1 MTAVAPLPPR
11 IPGRARPFEKA
22 RIKTAPWQKLLLG
35 RDLSPSRA
43 EYDAVVGA
51 LWEGDAAMDALVNWM
66 YEFGAGPSRKLF
78 QQAVTQ
84 GVDSIPDAP
93 EPLKAFFNS
102 VEAEPVWLDRQL
114 IKEGVDFIHGV
125 GLAGPYVLRDLALM
139 GGYLLSG
146 FNHVLVMTGALNK
159 DTSLRIAET
168 GQWWVDCTEHGGL
181 DLFGAGYRSTLHVR
195 LVHAMVRRALARNPK
210 WDENQW
216 GVPVNQIDMVATY
229 LGFCVVMLG
238 GLRQLGI
245 PVTSRESKAV
255 MHLWAYAGWLMG
267 VDERWLVFSEK
278 DGIVLLSHTFMT
290 QSRPDWT
297 SQELAK
303 SLSKEPLERKYPN
316 LASLRGK
323 LAYHQHLSVSRF
335 FLGKKKMQQL
345 GLPDGVLPWFPLLTL
360 APRFASYVG
369 HKAIPMLRERQ
380 QQQGRAA
387 QIAVLKQ
394 MFGDHAQAVGVQR
407 DQNVAQSH

>member
-1 MTAVAPLPPR
+1 MTAVAPLHPPV
-11 IPGRARPFEKA
+11 PNRARPFEKT
-22 RIKTAPWQKLLLG
+22 RINTPAWQKLLLG

-43 EYDAVVGA
+43 EYDAVIA
-51 LWEGDAAMDALVNWM
+51 ACWKGDPAMDDLVEWM
-66 YEFGAGPSRKLF
+66 FEAGAGPARKLF

-84 GVDSIPDAP
+84 GVDSIADAP
-93 EPLKAFFNS
+93 EPLKAFFQS
-102 VEAEPVWLDRQL
+102 VEAEPAWLDRQL
-114 IKEGVDFIHGV
+114 IREGVDFTHGV

-146 FNHVLVMTGALNK
+146 FNHVLVLTGALNK

-181 DLFGAGYRSTLHVR
+181 DRFGAGYRSTLHVR
-195 LVHAMVRRALARNPK
+195 LVHAMVRRALAKNPK
-210 WDENQW
+210 WDDGQW
-216 GVPVNQIDMVATY
+216 GLPVNQIDMVATY

-278 DGIVLLSHTFMT
+278 DGIVLLAHTFMT

-297 SQELAK
+297 SQELGRA
-303 SLSKEPLERKYPN
+303 LAQEPLQRKYPN
-316 LASLRGK
+316 LAALRGK

-335 FLGKKKMQQL
+335 FLGKQKMQQL
-345 GLPDGVLPWFPLLTL
+345 GLPDNILPWFPLLTAL
-360 APRFASYVG
+360 PRCVNYLG
-369 HKAIPMLRERQ
+369 HKALPPLRERQ
-380 QQQGRAA
+380 RREGRAA
-387 QIAVLKQ
+387 QVAVLRQ
-394 MFGDHAQAVGVQR
+394 MFGDHAPQVGMQR
-407 DQNVAQSH
+407 DQSVAHH

>member
-1 MTAVAPLPPR
+1 MTAIVPLPPR

-35 RDLSPSRA
+35 RDLSPSRT
-43 EYDAVVGA
+43 EYDRVMAA
-51 LWEGDAAMDALVNWM
+51 CWEGDPAMDALVRWM
-66 YEFGAGPSRKLF
+66 YDTGPGPARALF
-78 QQAVTQ
+78 QQAVDK
-84 GVDSIPDAP
+84 GIARIPDAP
-93 EPLKAFFNS
+93 GPLKTFFNI
-102 VEAEPVWLDRQL
+102 VDAEPAWLDRSL
-114 IKEGVDFIHGV
+114 IEEGVAFIHGV

-159 DTSLRIAET
+159 DTALRIAET
-168 GQWWVDCTEHGGL
+168 GQWWVDCTEHHGL
-181 DLFGAGYRSTLHVR
+181 ERFGPGFRSTLHVR
-195 LVHAMVRRALARNPK
+195 LVHAMVRRALAKNPK

-245 PVTSRESKAV
+245 PVTARESKAV

-267 VDERWLVFSEK
+267 VDERFLVFSEK
-278 DGIVLLSHTFMT
+278 DGIVLLAHTFMT
-290 QSRPDWT
+290 QSKPDWT
-297 SQELAK
+297 SQELARA
-303 SLSKEPLERKYPN
+303 LAKEPLQRKYRN
-316 LASLRGK
+316 FAQLRGK

-345 GLPDGVLPWFPLLTL
+345 GLPDNVLPWFPLLTVV
-360 APRFASYVG
+360 PRSLNYLG
-369 HKAIPMLRERQ
+369 HKALPALRIKQ

-387 QIAVLKQ
+387 QMAVLQQ
-394 MFGDHAQAVGVQR
+394 MFGDHAQAVGVRR
-407 DQNVAQSH
+407 DQNVAQH

>member
-11 IPGRARPFEKA
+11 IPARARPFDKA
-22 RIKTAPWQKLLLG
+22 KVKTAAWQKLLLG
-35 RDLSPSRA
+35 RDLSPSRE
-43 EYDAVVGA
+43 EYDNVIAA
-51 LWEGDAAMDALVNWM
+51 LWEGDTAMDALVNWM
-66 YEFGAGPSRKLF
+66 YEFGAGPSRQLF

-84 GVDSIPDAP
+84 GIDSIPDAP
-93 EPLKAFFNS
+93 QPLKDFFA
-102 VEAEPVWLDRQL
+102 VVDAQPVWLDRAL
-114 IKEGVDFIHGV
+114 LEEGVSFIHGI

-146 FNHVLVMTGALNK
+146 FNQVLVMTGALNK
-159 DTSLRIAET
+159 DTALRIAET

-181 DLFGAGYRSTLHVR
+181 ERFGPGFRSTLHVR
-195 LVHAMVRRALARNPK
+195 LVHAMVRRALAKHPK

-245 PVTSRESKAV
+245 PVTARESKAV

-267 VDERWLVFSEK
+267 VDERFLVFSEK
-278 DGIVLLSHTFMT
+278 DGIILLSHTFMT

-297 SQELAK
+297 SQELARA
-303 SLSKEPLERKYPN
+303 LAQEPLKRKYPN
-316 LASLRGK
+316 LPGLRRK

-335 FLGKKKMQQL
+335 FLGKKKMRQL
-345 GLPDGVLPWFPLLTL
+345 GLPDDILPWYPVLSA
-360 APRFASYVG
+360 APRLVNYLG
-369 HKAIPMLRERQ
+369 HRLVPPLYKRA

-387 QIAVLKQ
+387 QLDVLRQ

-407 DQNVAQSH
+407 DRSVAQH

>member
-1 MTAVAPLPPR
+1 MIAAVSVQPPV
-11 IPGRARPFEKA
+11 PKRARPFEKA
-22 RIKTAPWQKLLLG
+22 KINTPVWQKLLLG

-43 EYDAVVGA
+43 EYDAVIA
-51 LWEGDAAMDALVNWM
+51 ACWEGDAAMDALVEWM
-66 YEFGAGPSRKLF
+66 YEAGPGPSRTLF
-78 QQAVTQ
+78 QQAVNQ
-84 GVDSIPDAP
+84 GIGSIADAP
-93 EPLKAFFNS
+93 EPLKTFFQ
-102 VEAEPVWLDRQL
+102 VVDTEPAWLDRQL
-114 IKEGVDFIHGV
+114 LAEAVDFIHGI

-181 DLFGAGYRSTLHVR
+181 ERFGPGFRSTLHVR
-195 LVHAMVRRALARNPK
+195 LVHAMVRRALAKNPQ
-210 WDENQW
+210 WDAQQW

-245 PVTSRESKAV
+245 PVAPRESKAV

-278 DGIVLLSHTFMT
+278 DGIVLLAHTFMT
-290 QSRPDWT
+290 QSRSDWT
-297 SQELAK
+297 SQELARA
-303 SLSKEPLERKYPN
+303 LAQEPLQRKYPHF
-316 LASLRGK
+316 APLRRQ

-335 FLGKKKMQQL
+335 FLGKQKMRQL
-345 GLPDGVLPWFPLLTL
+345 GLPDDILPWFPLLT
-360 APRFASYVG
+360 AVPRFVSYVG
-369 HKAIPMLRERQ
+369 ARALPPLRERQ
-380 QQQGRAA
+380 RREGRAA
-387 QIAVLKQ
+387 QVEALRQ
-394 MFGDHAQAVGVQR
+394 MFGDHAPQVGVQR
-407 DQNVAQSH
+407 DQSVARH

>member
-1 MTAVAPLPPR
+1 MTAVAPLHPR

-22 RIKTAPWQKLLLG
+22 KIKTAPWQKLLLG
-35 RDLSPSRA
+35 RDLSPSRE
-43 EYDAVVGA
+43 EYDAVVA
-51 LWEGDAAMDALVNWM
+51 ACWAGDPAMDALIDWM
-66 YEFGAGPSRKLF
+66 YQAGSGEARRLF

-84 GVDSIPDAP
+84 GIDSVADAP
-93 EPLKAFFNS
+93 QPLQDFFS
-102 VEAEPVWLDRQL
+102 IVDAEPAWLDRNL
-114 IKEGVDFIHGV
+114 IEEGVKFIHGV

-146 FNHVLVMTGALNK
+146 FNHVLVLTGALNK

-168 GQWWVDCTEHGGL
+168 GQWWVDCTELGGL
-181 DLFGAGYRSTLHVR
+181 DRFGAGFRSTLHVR
-195 LVHAMVRRALARNPK
+195 LVHGMVRRAVTKNPK

-229 LGFCVVMLG
+229 LGFSVVMLG

-255 MHLWAYAGWLMG
+255 MHLWAYACWLMG

-297 SQELAK
+297 SQELGSA
-303 SLSKEPLERKYPN
+303 LAQEPLQRKYPN
-316 LASLRGK
+316 FATLRGK
-323 LAYHQHLSVSRF
+323 LAYHQHLSVSRY
-335 FLGKKKMQQL
+335 FLGKRKMQQL
-345 GLPDGVLPWFPLLTL
+345 GLPDDVLPWFPLLTVL
-360 APRFASYVG
+360 PRCVNYLG
-369 HKAIPMLRERQ
+369 HKAVPVLRERQ
-380 QQQGRAA
+380 RREGRAA
-387 QIAVLKQ
+387 QLTALQQ
-394 MFGDHAQAVGVQR
+394 MFGDHAQQVGVQR
-407 DQNVAQSH
+407 DQSVARH

>member
-11 IPGRARPFEKA
+11 IPGRARPFNKA
-22 RIKTAPWQKLLLG
+22 KIKTAAWQKLLLG
-35 RDLSPSRA
+35 RDLSPSRE
-43 EYDAVVGA
+43 EYDTVVGA
-51 LWEGDAAMDALVNWM
+51 LWEGDTAMDTLVDWM
-66 YEFGAGPSRKLF
+66 YEIGAGPSRKLF
-78 QQAVTQ
+78 QQAVAH
-84 GVDSIPDAP
+84 GVDSIPEAP
-93 EPLKAFFNS
+93 QPLKGFFAI
-102 VEAEPVWLDRQL
+102 VDKDPAWLDRKLLQ
-114 IKEGVDFIHGV
+114 EGVTFIHGI

-146 FNHVLVMTGALNK
+146 FNHVLIMTGALNK

-181 DLFGAGYRSTLHVR
+181 DRFGPGFRSTLQVR
-195 LVHAMVRRALARNPK
+195 LVHAMVRRALGKNPK

-216 GVPVNQIDMVATY
+216 GLPVNQIDMVATY

-267 VDERWLVFSEK
+267 VDERFLVFSEK
-278 DGIVLLSHTFMT
+278 DGILLLAHTFMT

-297 SQELAK
+297 SQELGRA
-303 SLSKEPLERKYPN
+303 LAREPLQRTFPN
-316 LASLRGK
+316 LQKLRGK

-335 FLGKKKMQQL
+335 FLGKQKMQQL
-345 GLPDGVLPWFPLLTL
+345 GLPDDELPWFPLLTI
-360 APRFASYVG
+360 APRLVNYLG
-369 HKAIPMLRERQ
+369 HRMVPPLYKRAQ
-380 QQQGRAA
+380 AQGRAA
-387 QIAVLKQ
+387 QVNVLRQ
-394 MFGDHAQAVGVQR
+394 MFGDHAQQVGAQR
-407 DQNVAQSH
+407 DQHMAQD